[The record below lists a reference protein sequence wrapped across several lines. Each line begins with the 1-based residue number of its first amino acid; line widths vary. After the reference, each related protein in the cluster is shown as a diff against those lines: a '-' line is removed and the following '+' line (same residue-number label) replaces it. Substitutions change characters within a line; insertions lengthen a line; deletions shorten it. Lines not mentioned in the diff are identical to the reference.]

1 VHRVEHQP
9 RLMCGDFPM
18 MVQAAISGLGI
29 ALLPDSVCARG
40 IAAGQL
46 EILLPGWNLPE
57 GIVHCVFPSR
67 RGVLPAVRALID
79 FLAEK
84 LPIAVQNNVVG
95 I

>member
-1 VHRVEHQP
+1 
-9 RLMCGDFPM
+9 MCGDFPM

-29 ALLPDSVCARG
+29 ALLPESVCARAV
-40 IAAGQL
+40 AAGEL
-46 EILLPGWNLPE
+46 EILLRGWTLPE

-79 FLAEK
+79 FLAERM
-84 LPIAVQNNVVG
+84 PVAVQNNVVG